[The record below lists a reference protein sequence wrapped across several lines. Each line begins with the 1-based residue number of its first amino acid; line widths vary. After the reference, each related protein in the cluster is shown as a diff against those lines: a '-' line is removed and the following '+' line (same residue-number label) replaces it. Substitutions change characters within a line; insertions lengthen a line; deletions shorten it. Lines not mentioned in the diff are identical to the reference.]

1 MKKII
6 YKNTDNSISVLTA
19 TPDTLSKMT
28 IEQIAK
34 KDVPSGVKYKII
46 DESELPADR
55 TYRDFWQY
63 DFENDFDGVGGA

>member
-6 YKNTDNSISVLTA
+6 FNNNDAGISVLTA
-19 TPDTLSKMT
+19 TEEILSKMT

-34 KDVPSGVKYKII
+34 KDVPAGVKYKII